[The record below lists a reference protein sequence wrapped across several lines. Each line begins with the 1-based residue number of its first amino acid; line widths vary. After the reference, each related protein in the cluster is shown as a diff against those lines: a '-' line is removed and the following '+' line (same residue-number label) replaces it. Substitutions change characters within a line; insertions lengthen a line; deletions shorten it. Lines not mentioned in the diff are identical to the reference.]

1 MMRSDHIKLGAR
13 GVRLAYANERT
24 KRRLEI
30 LAGIDLT
37 VREGEVVAIVG
48 PSGCGKSSFLSAVD
62 GLVKT
67 SGGTIELDGKAVS
80 APGRDRAMVFQQ
92 DSLFPWR
99 TVTRN
104 IAYGLELRRDF
115 SAPEI
120 RERVESLI
128 ELVGLTG
135 FADSYPHELSGG
147 MRQRVNIA
155 RALALEPE
163 LLLLDEPFASLD
175 AQTRDLMQ
183 AELLKILARTHTTAL
198 FVTHQIDEAVF
209 VADRVAVFSARPAR
223 VKQIVEIDLPAPRRL
238 EMKLLP
244 RFRELQDEIWR
255 SIYEETVQLAVAQ

>member
-1 MMRSDHIKLGAR
+1 MPPQRMKLEAR

-24 KRRLEI
+24 KRRLDI
-30 LAGIDLT
+30 LAGIELA
-37 VREGEVVAIVG
+37 VREGELVAIVG
-48 PSGCGKSSFLSAVD
+48 PSGCGKSSFLAAVD
-62 GLVKT
+62 GLVKP
-67 SGGTIELDGKAVS
+67 SAGTIELDGKAVS

-99 TVTRN
+99 TVLRN
-104 IAYGLELRRDF
+104 IAYGLELRREH
-115 SAPEI
+115 SLSEI
-120 RERVESLI
+120 RERAESLI
-128 ELVGLTG
+128 DLVGLTG
-135 FADSYPHELSGG
+135 FGESYPHELSGG

-175 AQTRDLMQ
+175 AQTRDSMQ
-183 AELLKILARTHTTAL
+183 AELLKILARTATTAL

-209 VADRVAVFSARPAR
+209 VAGRVAVFSARPAR

-244 RFRELQDEIWR
+244 RFRELQDKIWR
-255 SIYEETVQLAVAQ
+255 SIYEETVQLTAAQ

>member
-1 MMRSDHIKLGAR
+1 MPPKRIKLEAS
-13 GVRLAYANERT
+13 GVRLAYTNERT

-30 LAGIDLT
+30 LAGIDLA
-37 VREGEVVAIVG
+37 VREGELVAIVG
-48 PSGCGKSSFLSAVD
+48 PSGCGKSSFLAAVD
-62 GLVKT
+62 GLVKPA
-67 SGGTIELDGKAVS
+67 GGSIELDGKAVS

-99 TVTRN
+99 TVLRN
-104 IAYGLELRRDF
+104 IAYGLELRRELAA
-115 SAPEI
+115 SEI

-128 ELVGLTG
+128 DLVGLTG

-183 AELLKILARTHTTAL
+183 AELLKILARTATTAL

-209 VADRVAVFSARPAR
+209 VAERVAVFSARPAR

-255 SIYEETVQLAVAQ
+255 SIYEETVQLTAAQ

>member
-1 MMRSDHIKLGAR
+1 M
-13 GVRLAYANERT
+13 RLAYTNERT
-24 KRRLEI
+24 RRRLEI
-30 LAGIDLT
+30 LAGIDLA
-37 VREGEVVAIVG
+37 VREGELVAIVG
-48 PSGCGKSSFLSAVD
+48 PSGCGKSSFLAAVD
-62 GLVKT
+62 GLVKP
-67 SGGTIELDGKAVS
+67 SAGTIELDGKAVS

-99 TVTRN
+99 TVARN
-104 IAYGLELRRDF
+104 IAYGLELCRELP
-115 SAPEI
+115 AAEI
-120 RERVESLI
+120 HDRAESLI

-135 FADSYPHELSGG
+135 FSDSYPHELSGG

-183 AELLKILARTHTTAL
+183 AELLKILARTRTTAL

-209 VADRVAVFSARPAR
+209 VADRVAVFSARPSR
-223 VKQIVEIDLPAPRRL
+223 IKEIVTIDLPAPRRL

-255 SIYEETVQLAVAQ
+255 SIYEETVQLAAAQ

>member
-1 MMRSDHIKLGAR
+1 MALQRTKLEAR

-24 KRRLEI
+24 KQRLDV
-30 LAGIDLT
+30 LAGIDLA
-37 VREGEVVAIVG
+37 VAAGERVAIVG
-48 PSGCGKSSFLSAVD
+48 PSGCGKSSFLAAVD
-62 GLVKT
+62 GLVKPT
-67 SGGTIELDGKAVS
+67 AGTIEVDGKVVS

-99 TVTRN
+99 TVLRN
-104 IAYGLELRRDF
+104 IAYGLELRREL
-115 SAPEI
+115 SATEI
-120 RERVESLI
+120 RERARSLI
-128 ELVGLTG
+128 DLVGLTG
-135 FADSYPHELSGG
+135 FAESYPHELSGG

-183 AELLKILARTHTTAL
+183 AELLNILARTGTTAL

-209 VADRVAVFSARPAR
+209 LAKRVAVFSARPAR
-223 VKQIVEIDLPAPRRL
+223 VKQTIAIDLPAPRQL

-244 RFRELQDEIWR
+244 RFRELHDEIWR
-255 SIYEETVQLAVAQ
+255 SIYEETVHLAAAQ